1 MASFI
6 IFNTPVLSNTVS
18 PLTKA
23 VVEVYNLSSETSME
37 TISQNES
44 NLKSLDIMLKYKI
57 TDKKTVEKLVEQNKL
72 SSIDNIDSVLNKY

>member
-1 MASFI
+1 
-6 IFNTPVLSNTVS
+6 
-18 PLTKA
+18 
-23 VVEVYNLSSETSME
+23 ME